1 MHIHQLYIDGAWRA
15 PGTGDSIA
23 VVNPATGGE
32 IARIAMADT
41 GDMDDAL
48 AAAERGFRIWRATA
62 IAERGRLLHAVAAL
76 LRERVELIAYDL
88 SLEQGKL
95 ASQAKGEIFATAAYF
110 DDLAIC
116 AMHIFDRIVPR
127 DTAGI
132 DRMVLHEPIGPV
144 FAVSP
149 WNLPAMMPGRKIANS
164 LAAGCSIIVKP
175 AKETPVTA
183 CHLAQ
188 CCHDA
193 GIPPGVV
200 NILCGPSELMSQRM
214 IASPVIRKV
223 SFTGSTDVGKELAA
237 LAGAHMKKA
246 TMELGGHAPVI
257 VCADADLDQVV
268 PLMLTTRHANAG
280 QSCMAPTRF
289 FVATPLYEAFCDRFT
304 AGVKALALGPGLA
317 PDTDMGP
324 LASHRRIAVMQ
335 QLVDDAAQKG
345 ATVSA
350 GSVPEGSSGFF
361 YPPTVLTALS
371 ADAAI
376 LTEEPFGPVTPIMPF
391 DAIDTVIS
399 RANETPYGLA
409 AYIFTPDMT
418 QARVIAGG
426 LDAGMIAINSASVAA
441 PSVPFGGVRD
451 SGIGREGSFEGILES
466 MVTKSISIGPVP

>member
-1 MHIHQLYIDGAWRA
+1 MQTYQLYIDGAWRA
-15 PGTGDSIA
+15 GSSGDAIA
-23 VVNPATGGE
+23 VVDPATGLDF
-32 IARIAMADT
+32 ARIVMADT
-41 GDMDDAL
+41 RDMDDAL
-48 AAAERGFRIWRATA
+48 AAAERGFRVWRALPV
-62 IAERGRLLHAVAAL
+62 AERARLLRAVAGL
-76 LRERVELIAYDL
+76 MRDRVEAVAHDL
-88 SLEQGKL
+88 SLEQGKPI
-95 ASQAKGEIFATAAYF
+95 AQAKGEILATAAYF

-116 AMHIFDRIVPR
+116 ALHIFDRVVPR
-127 DTAGI
+127 DGMGV
-132 DRMVLHEPIGPV
+132 DRTVVHEPIGPV

-193 GIPPGVV
+193 GIPAGVV
-200 NILCGPSELMSQRM
+200 NILCGPSDVMSQRM
-214 IASPVIRKV
+214 IASPVVRKI

-257 VCADADLDQVV
+257 ICADADLDRVV
-268 PLMLTTRHANAG
+268 PLMLATRHANAG

-289 FVATPLYEAFCDRFT
+289 FVASPLYEAFCDRFV
-304 AGVKALALGPGLA
+304 AGVQAIRLGPGLA
-317 PDTDMGP
+317 ADTEMGP

-335 QLVDDAAQKG
+335 QLADDARAHG
-345 ATVSA
+345 ADVTS
-350 GSVPEGSSGFF
+350 GSLPAITGGYFF
-361 YPPTVLTALS
+361 PPTVLTAPDP
-371 ADAAI
+371 AAAI
-376 LTEEPFGPVTPIMPF
+376 MTEEPFGPVTPIVPF
-391 DAIDTVIS
+391 EDVEAVIK

-409 AYIFTPDMT
+409 AYIFTRDLGL
-418 QARVIAGG
+418 ARSIAGG
-426 LDAGMIAINSASVAA
+426 LDAGMIAVNSASVAA

-466 MVTKSISIGPVP
+466 MVTKSISIGQL